1 MIELKKNLSLE
12 DVWVGKTVRKHVTQ
26 FGLLIGI
33 ICLLIAG
40 LKLYFGF
47 KLTVALIWIAVGSI
61 LIVLGR
67 AAPSLLQPVWY
78 YWMKFALALGLL
90 MTTILVA
97 LAWVTMFVPMGLL
110 FKLIGK
116 KTIDV
121 SIKKEAGTYWE
132 PRDKKLSN
140 FKLLERQF

>member
-1 MIELKKNLSLE
+1 MIELKKNLNL
-12 DVWVGKTVRKHVTQ
+12 DDIWVGKSVKKHVCQ

-33 ICLLIAG
+33 ICLLIGA

-47 KLTVALIWIAVGSI
+47 KVVIAGIWIS
-61 LIVLGR
+61 LG
-67 AAPSLLQPVWY
+67 SLLILLGYTAPALLKPVWY

-90 MTTILVA
+90 MTSILVG
-97 LAWVTMFVPMGLL
+97 LAWFTMFVPVGLL

-121 SIKKEAGTYWE
+121 SIKKEVDTYWE